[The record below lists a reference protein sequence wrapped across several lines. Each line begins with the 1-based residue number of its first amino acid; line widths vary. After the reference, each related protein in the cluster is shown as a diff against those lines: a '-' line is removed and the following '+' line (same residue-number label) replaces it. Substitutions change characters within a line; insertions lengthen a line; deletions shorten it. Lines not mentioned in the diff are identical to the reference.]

1 MLALISPMEKVID
14 YLGNE
19 GVRVCQVELI
29 SFEVASPLFWTAC
42 QDDCVADQ
50 WYYIQ
55 EQCRPIPQKPII
67 DDVIDGA
74 ITEVTE

>member
-19 GVRVCQVELI
+19 GVRICQVESI
-29 SFEVASPLFWTAC
+29 SFEVAQPLFWTAC
-42 QDDCVADQ
+42 QDDCNADT

-55 EQCRPIPQKPII
+55 EQCRPIPQPTI
-67 DDVIDGA
+67 IDGA

>member
-19 GVRVCQVELI
+19 GVRICQVELI
-29 SFEVASPLFWTAC
+29 SFEVAQPLFWTAC

-55 EQCRPIPQKPII
+55 EQCRPIPQPTII
-67 DDVIDGA
+67 DDA